1 MNKESISINLTPA
14 ALSILDSK
22 LQSLDLTRSVYL
34 ESLLVRNL
42 YEQSYLP
49 SSDEL
54 NSLNNGFLMNSL
66 SSITW
71 DFRKNIS
78 KLSQPAIFATVS
90 FFYGLNLVGDIAVS
104 SQKQCNIKK
113 GNNLICYFAVGD
125 ISRWSVYDRVYS
137 LKNTPF
143 ILGPAAQS
151 NDEYIFISDLQQF
164 TVPGPYVHFVDL
176 CHLLNVPVGTKVIQI
191 HFSQLDNLLAAIENI

>member
-1 MNKESISINLTPA
+1 MNKESISINFTPA

-34 ESLLVRNL
+34 ESLFVRNL

-54 NSLNNGFLMNSL
+54 SSLNNGFLMNSL

-78 KLSQPAIFATVS
+78 KLSTPAIFATVS
-90 FFYGLNLVGDIAVS
+90 FFYGLNLIGDIAVS

-113 GNNLICYFAVGD
+113 NNNLICYFAVGD

-143 ILGPAAQS
+143 IIGPATQS
-151 NDEYIFISDLQQF
+151 NDEYIFIRDLQQF

-176 CHLLNVPVGTKVIQI
+176 CRLLNAPVGTKVIQI
-191 HFSQLDNLLAAIENI
+191 HFSQLDDLLAAIEKI